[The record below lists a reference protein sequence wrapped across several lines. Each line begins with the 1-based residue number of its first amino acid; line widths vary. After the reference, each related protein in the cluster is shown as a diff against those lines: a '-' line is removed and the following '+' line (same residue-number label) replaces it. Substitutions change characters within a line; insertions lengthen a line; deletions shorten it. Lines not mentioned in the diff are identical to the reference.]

1 MTQSKVHFPIPDLHL
16 LIWSLTNLGLISKT
30 ISYKLQ
36 ELTRG
41 LVTPTPTPAEAAL
54 WLRAVREVS
63 PSPPIQRGLQSDK
76 DPRPLQ
82 LQGGFCCIFSFEG
95 LACKVHSSRRK
106 RITPPPAVSK
116 SWVLSTIHTVFRIQ
130 AKKQEQKNILEQN
143 WLQWILTFC
152 NSMFSLL
159 CAP

>member
-1 MTQSKVHFPIPDLHL
+1 M
-16 LIWSLTNLGLISKT
+16 GLISKT
-30 ISYKLQ
+30 LSYKLQ
-36 ELTRG
+36 EPTRG
-41 LVTPTPTPAEAAL
+41 LVTPTQTPAEAAL

-63 PSPPIQRGLQSDK
+63 PPPIQRGLQSGK
-76 DPRPLQ
+76 DPRSLQ

-95 LACKVHSSRRK
+95 LACRVHSSRRK
-106 RITPPPAVSK
+106 CITPPPTVSK
-116 SWVLSTIHTVFRIQ
+116 SRVLSTIHTQSFES
-130 AKKQEQKNILEQN
+130 KLGKQEQKNILEQN